1 MQSKFDYIKNNSPQ
15 ALLSLI
21 IISSYFLGFLFN
33 ENSSG
38 GALPDFNVHLV
49 SLSHLEDGLNS
60 FLTNYKNYR
69 NTHSPV
75 YIIFL
80 DLINL
85 EKNLLITRFNYTLI
99 CLLLPFFFYKC
110 LKIKF
115 SHINKNILLYLSLF
129 FFISPYFRSLAFWP
143 GDENLALIFFVLS
156 IFYYLKFDKKNN
168 KEIKYL
174 SLNILFLAIASYV
187 RPIYCIFSLFFF
199 YTMVISNFSIKKL
212 FLSVVLNLT
221 LAFPAFY
228 YVIIQENFFFIKHID
243 ENINLIT
250 SFGFTYSMIFFYLL
264 PFIFIIRKIE
274 KISIINLLFG
284 IIFLIL
290 FYYFF
295 KYEQVTGGGFFYNL
309 SINIFKSKIV
319 FYLMLFL
326 SIILVNSNFE
336 LKNKKNIILFL
347 TLFFLELDS
356 YFYQESFDPLLIVL
370 FILMFE
376 LKIIQNFFNNLNY
389 GKINLLFF
397 YLFLFLVASIVKNH
411 NLISFNV

>member
-1 MQSKFDYIKNNSPQ
+1 
-15 ALLSLI
+15 
-21 IISSYFLGFLFN
+21 
-33 ENSSG
+33 
-38 GALPDFNVHLV
+38 
-49 SLSHLEDGLNS
+49 
-60 FLTNYKNYR
+60 
-69 NTHSPV
+69 
-75 YIIFL
+75 
-80 DLINL
+80 
-85 EKNLLITRFNYTLI
+85 
-99 CLLLPFFFYKC
+99 
-110 LKIKF
+110 
-115 SHINKNILLYLSLF
+115 
-129 FFISPYFRSLAFWP
+129 
-143 GDENLALIFFVLS
+143 
-156 IFYYLKFDKKNN
+156 
-168 KEIKYL
+168 
-174 SLNILFLAIASYV
+174 
-187 RPIYCIFSLFFF
+187 
-199 YTMVISNFSIKKL
+199 MVISNFSIKKL

-319 FYLMLFL
+319 FYFILFL

-336 LKNKKNIILFL
+336 LKNRKNIILFL

-376 LKIIQNFFNNLNY
+376 LKVINHFLNNLNY

-411 NLISFNV
+411 NLMSFNV